1 MNKPNIAI
9 ASIILNDP
17 AAPGANYTHAVE
29 VAGGRPFF
37 VGNIAN
43 EEEAQYILEH
53 FDGLLLTGGCDLRAE
68 IINQPLHEKTEEV
81 PLERAARKAMMAAD
95 RELREFDDDDD
106 DDGEDAPR
114 RRKRNERDEDDVVL
128 EESYNVLMDLIR
140 LIDGREMPRPRGWW

>member
-37 VGNIAN
+37 VGNIAD

-53 FDGLLLTGGCDLRAE
+53 FDGLLHYVVSG
-68 IINQPLHEKTEEV
+68 
-81 PLERAARKAMMAAD
+81 MASRSVAD
-95 RELREFDDDDD
+95 T
-106 DDGEDAPR
+106 
-114 RRKRNERDEDDVVL
+114 V
-128 EESYNVLMDLIR
+128 
-140 LIDGREMPRPRGWW
+140 